1 MRKLN
6 FKYASATNFLP
17 FGPEGIELHFDKF
30 KNIVLIRGENRDAK
44 QADFDIDLSEDFKIS
59 SNGTGKSSIQDILSF
74 ALYGKTV
81 KRPDK
86 VGVNDVVHNKIGKD
100 CKVEVIFDDY
110 RIVRTR
116 MDNGRKDKH
125 SLRLWQSSESIW
137 DKNTELTQGT
147 MQTTQKKIEDIIGLS
162 YDAFINICV
171 FTDDQRACFLE
182 CESKQKKEIVEN
194 LLSLGSYREWHE
206 KAKELKKE
214 IKTRIDSQA
223 KQYELLLANKSD
235 ALRRLELTTKKDS
248 DWKINKQIEIS
259 NLEKTIS
266 NKQNTLSTTDNGVAL
281 LAYQQAQ
288 QKIKEINDN
297 GCIYCFGI
305 NEFKI
310 W

>member
-125 SLRLWQSSESIW
+125 SLRLWQSPESIW

-214 IKTRIDSQA
+214 INSKASIENVKDVYNYVD
-223 KQYELLLANKSD
+223 KQDNAIK
-235 ALRRLELTTKKDS
+235 
-248 DWKINKQIEIS
+248 IEI
-259 NLEKTIS
+259 
-266 NKQNTLSTTDNGVAL
+266 NTVKNGTP
-281 LAYQQAQ
+281 
-288 QKIKEINDN
+288 K
-297 GCIYCFGI
+297 
-305 NEFKI
+305 
-310 W
+310 